1 MAPTKTVYLKSI
13 RIVILLGILVIVG
26 MNAWLTKKRLT
37 SWNEPLQVVI
47 YPINGDGGQISADY
61 INSLD
66 RYEFAYIERFMKNE
80 AHRYKLSLEEPIT
93 IEIAPGVRELPPEPP
108 LGRQPLRVM
117 WWSLKLRYWAYRVNT
132 YDAPVDIK
140 LFVMYHDPNTH
151 KVLKHSYGLEKG
163 SVGIVNVFAS
173 KSMAP
178 TNNVIIAHELF
189 HTLGATD
196 KYDLATDQ
204 PIFPDGFAE
213 PDLDGRYPQ
222 SLAEIM
228 GGKIPLS
235 ETESETPDTLNKVI
249 VGIQTAKEI
258 KWIQ

>member
-1 MAPTKTVYLKSI
+1 MMARKTAFLKSI
-13 RIVILLGILVIVG
+13 RIVVLVTILFIVG
-26 MNAWLTKKRLT
+26 MNAWHTKKRIT

-47 YPINGDGGQISADY
+47 YPINGDGGQISSEY
-61 INSLD
+61 INSLAKD
-66 RYEFAYIERFMKNE
+66 EFAYIAHFMKNE
-80 AHRYKLSLEEPIT
+80 AHRYNVSIEEPIT
-93 IEIAPGVRELPPEPP
+93 IGFALEVRELPPKPP
-108 LGRQPLRVM
+108 IGGPLLRII
-117 WWSLKLRYWAYRVNT
+117 WWSLKLRYWVYRVNT

-140 LFVMYHDPNTH
+140 LFLIYHDPNTH

-173 KSMAP
+173 KRMAP
-178 TNNVIIAHELF
+178 TNNVIITHELF

-196 KYDLATDQ
+196 KYNLKTDQ
-204 PIFPDGFAE
+204 PLYPDGFAE
-213 PDLDGRYPQ
+213 PDLDARYPQ
-222 SLAEIM
+222 SFAEIM

-235 ETESETPDTLNKVI
+235 ETKSETPDTLNKVI